1 MSLRFKNRIAFF
13 NTLAAALITALVFG
27 VIYVVV
33 LKTGYDHL
41 DKDIL
46 TERDEVINNL
56 DWHRD
61 SIIINKMPEWDEA
74 EHNKIEVNPTFLQI
88 VDLNGRVAFHSK
100 NLLND
105 RFPYHPGIKQA
116 FFYNDTLSDQKIR
129 LGQFPIFNED
139 NKVIGQLTIAI
150 SRQESYIMLHNL
162 IWVLIIAF
170 PMVLI
175 VLFAASSFAAS
186 RAIAPVHQLIRTA
199 SGISD
204 TTLGTRLDLPPRQDE
219 LYELTQT
226 INALLSRIEISL
238 VKQKQFTSD
247 ASHEI
252 RTPLSAIRGTL
263 EVLGRKTRDPE
274 VYQEKIKEVIQQVDR
289 LDALLDQ
296 LLHLARIESGATAA
310 HTETIQLENLL
321 DTLRENWKSTAS
333 ENNIAVEVN
342 VPGNTFIRADKLFL
356 EIMLD
361 NLVSNAIKYGQPN
374 GHVIISWNA
383 SSRSLLIK
391 DDGQGI
397 PSEHLPHIFDRFY
410 RVDASRSSAIKG
422 IGIGL
427 SIVKKLADLQHIR
440 IDVESV
446 ENTGSTFTLGFPA

>member
-27 VIYVVV
+27 VIYIVV

-88 VDLNGRVAFHSK
+88 VDLSGRVAFHSK

-116 FFYNDTLSDQKIR
+116 FFYNDTLSNQKIR

-139 NKVIGQLTIAI
+139 HKVIGQLTIAI

-162 IWVLIIAF
+162 IWVLLIAF
-170 PMVLI
+170 PIVLI
-175 VLFAASSFAAS
+175 VLFAASSIAAS
-186 RAIAPVHQLIRTA
+186 RAIAPVHQLIRTT

-204 TTLGTRLDLPPRQDE
+204 TTLGTRLDLPPRRDE

-238 VKQKQFTSD
+238 IKQKQFTSD

-263 EVLGRKTRDPE
+263 EVLGRKTRDPQ
-274 VYQEKIKEVIQQVDR
+274 VYQEKIKEVIHQVDR

-296 LLHLARIESGATAA
+296 LLQLARIESGATAA
-310 HTETIQLENLL
+310 HLETISL
-321 DTLRENWKSTAS
+321 DTLITTLVDNWKKTALDS
-333 ENNIAVEVN
+333 QISIDVSVAPIAMVQS
-342 VPGNTFIRADKLFL
+342 DKLFL

-361 NLVSNAIKYGQPN
+361 NLVSNAIKYGKPQGKVN
-374 GHVIISWNA
+374 ISWQPTT
-383 SSRSLLIK
+383 RSLHIQ
-391 DDGQGI
+391 DDGPGI

-427 SIVKKLADLQHIR
+427 SIVKKLADLQHISLM
-440 IDVESV
+440 VESQ
-446 ENTGSTFTLGFPA
+446 EDAGTTFTLVFPA